1 MKELF
6 YLNILL
12 YFCYTF
18 ISGDFVSDIILNKK
32 FKKMSMNTI
41 FNNLIKISYII
52 YLINAYHYSNPSS
65 ETYIVSLISSIM
77 IPILYY
83 LYYYENTKQFWI
95 SQIEHLIPLIIL
107 LIFNY
112 DMSNYKFG
120 NHSLTML
127 IFAIYYFSKRPII
140 YNDL

>member
-1 MKELF
+1 MNKLF
-6 YLNILL
+6 YINILL

-18 ISGDFVSDIILNKK
+18 ISGNFVSDIILNKK

-41 FNNLIKISYII
+41 FNNLIKISYVI
-52 YLINAYHYSNPSS
+52 YLINAYHYSNPNS
-65 ETYIVSLISSIM
+65 ETYVVSLISSIM

-83 LYYYENTKQFWI
+83 LYYYKNTKQFWI
-95 SQIEHLIPLIIL
+95 SQIEHFIPLIIL

-120 NHSLTML
+120 NHSLIML
-127 IFAIYYFSKRPII
+127 IIYIYYFSKRPII
-140 YNDL
+140 YDDL

>member
-1 MKELF
+1 MNELF
-6 YLNILL
+6 YINILL

-18 ISGDFVSDIILNKK
+18 ISGNFVSDIILNKK

-41 FNNLIKISYII
+41 FNNLIKISYVI
-52 YLINAYHYSNPSS
+52 YLINAYHYSNPNS
-65 ETYIVSLISSIM
+65 ETYVVSLISSIM

-83 LYYYENTKQFWI
+83 LYYYKNTKQFWI
-95 SQIEHLIPLIIL
+95 SQIEHFIPLIIL

-120 NHSLTML
+120 NHSLIML
-127 IFAIYYFSKRPII
+127 IIYIYYFSKRPII
-140 YNDL
+140 YDDL

>member
-1 MKELF
+1 MNKLL
-6 YLNILL
+6 YLNIIL
-12 YFCYTF
+12 YICYTF
-18 ISGDFVSDIILNKK
+18 IDKNFISNIILYKK
-32 FKKMSMNTI
+32 IKQTPKKKI
-41 FNNLIKISYII
+41 FNNLIKISYLI

-65 ETYIVSLISSIM
+65 ETYVISLIYSII

-83 LYYYENTKQFWI
+83 LYYYKNTKQFWI
-95 SQIEHLIPLIIL
+95 SQIEHFIPLIIL

-112 DMSNYKFG
+112 DISNYKFG

-127 IFAIYYFSKRPII
+127 IIAIYYFSKRPII